1 MILVHNKLTTAA
13 LKSYVSRC
21 ACAYGLLLSYSNL
34 LLLKWY
40 YKVVSVSEY
49 PSLGVWNCGGNL
61 ELGANLQIWRFFSI
75 FCQKFISRGGSNF
88 SQKLQSFVAILK
100 GPFFGGC
107 PPEFLFWSDILDK
120 CFQSESIQSYWS
132 VIGWLHFALNFTELS
147 LVSKWVD
154 SD

>member
-1 MILVHNKLTTAA
+1 MGYYFLIVICYCWN
-13 LKSYVSRC
+13 
-21 ACAYGLLLSYSNL
+21 
-34 LLLKWY
+34 WY
-40 YKVVSVSEY
+40 YKVVSESEY

-132 VIGWLHFALNFTELS
+132 VIGWLHFALNFTELL
-147 LVSKWVD
+147 LVYKWVD
-154 SD
+154 SDWINISS